1 MLYELESRG
10 LLSGVTTLIDISKL
24 GLDYVKEDSSGL
36 RIGASTTFTDAL
48 RSKQINS
55 RPAFGALVDALSAI
69 RPVQVRN
76 MATLGGAISSGLPG
90 LDLPPASV
98 AVRAKIALAGSRGRR
113 TLDVEDFFLGF
124 LETALKRGEFLKEVR
139 VPRPPAHTG
148 SAFQKLETN
157 SVDWA
162 ILSVATSVTLK
173 NDKVSNARIVFGGG
187 VVGAVPMRATEAEE
201 AVVDAAATEDVIGRA
216 AMQAE
221 GKEIVTIEGIAR
233 DGKLDP
239 IQEAMIRHG
248 GIQCGF
254 CTPGVIM
261 SAKALLA
268 SNPRPT
274 EADIREALA
283 GNLCR
288 CTGYVKI
295 IEAVMMAA
303 ERSGGRKAR

>member
-1 MLYELESRG
+1 MPEDYIKASTSNEVTALLRRHGEKARVIGGGTMLYELESRG

-76 MATLGGAISSGLPG
+76 MATLGGAISSGLPV

-124 LETALKRGEFLKEVR
+124 LETALKRGEFLMEVR

-216 AMQAE
+216 AEEASRSTEFADDERASADYRRQ
-221 GKEIVTIEGIAR
+221 VAR
-233 DGKLDP
+233 VLVR
-239 IQEAMIRHG
+239 E
-248 GIQCGF
+248 
-254 CTPGVIM
+254 
-261 SAKALLA
+261 SLA
-268 SNPRPT
+268 NS
-274 EADIREALA
+274 
-283 GNLCR
+283 
-288 CTGYVKI
+288 V
-295 IEAVMMAA
+295 
-303 ERSGGRKAR
+303 ERARRDKG

>member
-1 MLYELESRG
+1 LPEDYIKASTSNEVTALLRRHGEKARVIGGGTMLYELESRG

-76 MATLGGAISSGLPG
+76 MATLGGAISSGLPV

-216 AMQAE
+216 AEEASRSTEFADDERASADYRRQ
-221 GKEIVTIEGIAR
+221 VAR
-233 DGKLDP
+233 VLVR
-239 IQEAMIRHG
+239 E
-248 GIQCGF
+248 
-254 CTPGVIM
+254 
-261 SAKALLA
+261 SLA
-268 SNPRPT
+268 NS
-274 EADIREALA
+274 
-283 GNLCR
+283 
-288 CTGYVKI
+288 V
-295 IEAVMMAA
+295 
-303 ERSGGRKAR
+303 ERARRDKG

>member
-1 MLYELESRG
+1 MPEDYIKASTSNEVTALLRRHGEKARVIGGGTMLYELESRG

-98 AVRAKIALAGSRGRR
+98 AVRAKNALAGSRGRR

-216 AMQAE
+216 AEEASRSTEFADDERASADYRRQ
-221 GKEIVTIEGIAR
+221 VAR
-233 DGKLDP
+233 VLVR
-239 IQEAMIRHG
+239 E
-248 GIQCGF
+248 
-254 CTPGVIM
+254 
-261 SAKALLA
+261 SLA
-268 SNPRPT
+268 NS
-274 EADIREALA
+274 
-283 GNLCR
+283 
-288 CTGYVKI
+288 V
-295 IEAVMMAA
+295 
-303 ERSGGRKAR
+303 ERARRDKG

>member
-1 MLYELESRG
+1 MPEDYIKASTSNEVTALLRRHGEKARVIGGGTMLYEFESRG

-48 RSKQINS
+48 RSRQINS
-55 RPAFGALVDALSAI
+55 RPAFGALADALSAI

-124 LETALKRGEFLKEVR
+124 LETALKRGEFLMEVR

-216 AMQAE
+216 AEEASRSTEFADDERASADYRRQ
-221 GKEIVTIEGIAR
+221 VAR
-233 DGKLDP
+233 VLVR
-239 IQEAMIRHG
+239 E
-248 GIQCGF
+248 
-254 CTPGVIM
+254 
-261 SAKALLA
+261 SLA
-268 SNPRPT
+268 NS
-274 EADIREALA
+274 
-283 GNLCR
+283 
-288 CTGYVKI
+288 V
-295 IEAVMMAA
+295 
-303 ERSGGRKAR
+303 ERARRDKG

>member
-1 MLYELESRG
+1 LPEDYIRASTSNEVTALLRRHGEKARVIGGGTMLYEFESRG

-48 RSKQINS
+48 RSRQINS
-55 RPAFGALVDALSAI
+55 RPAFGALADALSAI

-76 MATLGGAISSGLPG
+76 MATVGGAICSGLPV

-124 LETALKRGEFLKEVR
+124 LETALKRGEFLMEVR

-162 ILSVATSVTLK
+162 VLSVATSVTLK

-201 AVVDAAATEDVIGRA
+201 AMVEAAATEDVIGRA
-216 AMQAE
+216 AEEASRSTEFADDERASADYRRQ
-221 GKEIVTIEGIAR
+221 VAR
-233 DGKLDP
+233 VLVR
-239 IQEAMIRHG
+239 E
-248 GIQCGF
+248 
-254 CTPGVIM
+254 
-261 SAKALLA
+261 SLA
-268 SNPRPT
+268 NS
-274 EADIREALA
+274 
-283 GNLCR
+283 
-288 CTGYVKI
+288 V
-295 IEAVMMAA
+295 
-303 ERSGGRKAR
+303 ERARRDKG